1 MLVKQMKSIKHEQRK
16 MSLVCTQQNEKSFL
30 RKPRQDAVNH
40 RRRYDKDV
48 RPTTP
53 LSLSRLSGGTRER
66 RCVSPS
72 DRQLWLTHSI
82 LRRHHGRQYVSSSVS
97 ELRPSHFVGTLT
109 PTTPTND
116 YCGYCCSPQ
125 ISLTNISHS
134 TTRLD
139 YSSSVPVYF
148 ISVTNVNRLSNY

>member
-1 MLVKQMKSIKHEQRK
+1 VENVKWIIREPGDADLRGTLRPITTRHRHSPTATTVHWTRTGRRGHDGGLTDGVEGMASRARTRSTTSSDERHSARHSNGPKGR
-16 MSLVCTQQNEKSFL
+16 

-53 LSLSRLSGGTRER
+53 LSLSRLSSGTRER

-82 LRRHHGRQYVSSSVS
+82 LRRHHGQSSDVSPSVS
-97 ELRPSHFVGTLT
+97 TALF
-109 PTTPTND
+109 
-116 YCGYCCSPQ
+116 
-125 ISLTNISHS
+125 
-134 TTRLD
+134 
-139 YSSSVPVYF
+139 
-148 ISVTNVNRLSNY
+148 